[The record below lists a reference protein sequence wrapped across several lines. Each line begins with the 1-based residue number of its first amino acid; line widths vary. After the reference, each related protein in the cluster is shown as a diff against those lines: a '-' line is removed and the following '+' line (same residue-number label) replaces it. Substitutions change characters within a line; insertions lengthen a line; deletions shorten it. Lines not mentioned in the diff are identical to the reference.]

1 MLIER
6 YIEQFGPE
14 EEDEEEEEEEDAPD
28 DDGSQSGMSASHCL
42 CNASACSTFH
52 FCR

>member
-28 DDGSQSGMSASHCL
+28 DDGSQSGMSASHCP
-42 CNASACSTFH
+42 
-52 FCR
+52 